1 MQTQPIGV
9 SNAAAVALIAERL
22 PNGLVHPGDGD
33 TQPAKP
39 IPMPWLGNLGLP
51 AGQSEQ
57 FAREAGMPANDAP
70 KVLAEAIVHL
80 LESDGGFD
88 IVPRTEIAQLR
99 GEAATLDDLNPSAP
113 VVAIHCRCN
122 AQEPVLSLSV
132 GRAKVTL
139 DGAALRTRLDE
150 VCGCS

>member
-1 MQTQPIGV
+1 M
-9 SNAAAVALIAERL
+9 LIAERL

-33 TQPAKP
+33 KQPAKP

-51 AGQSEQ
+51 PGQSEQ
-57 FAREAGMPANDAP
+57 FSREAGMPTNDAP

-80 LESDGGFD
+80 LETDGGFA

-99 GEAATLDDLNPSAP
+99 AQAATLDDLNPSAP
-113 VVAIHCRCN
+113 LVAIHCRCN
-122 AQEPVLSLSV
+122 PTEPVLSLAL
-132 GRAKVTL
+132 GRAKVML
-139 DGAALRTRLDE
+139 DGTVLRERLDA